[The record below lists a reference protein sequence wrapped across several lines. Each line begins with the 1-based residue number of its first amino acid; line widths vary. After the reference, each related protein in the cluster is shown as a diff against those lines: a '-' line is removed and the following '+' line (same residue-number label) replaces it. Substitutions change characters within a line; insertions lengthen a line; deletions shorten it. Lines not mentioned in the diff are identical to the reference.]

1 MPKDIE
7 QELRQLPGNSK
18 CVDCLENNP
27 QWASV
32 TYGVWMCL
40 ECSGRHRG
48 LGVHLSF
55 VRSVAMD
62 AWKEREIKAMRL
74 GGNDKLIAHFKKYGV
89 DKEPIAKKYNT
100 AAAAMYRE
108 IVLALRDGRA
118 PPKDIAPFERELEEE
133 ERAKNG
139 GGSSGG
145 GRGSQGPAMGSMSS
159 MGSMG
164 SMGSSSNGG
173 GGSRSTGG
181 SSSSAGAASSKGG
194 SEMSAADVAAVL
206 REREEARARLKEKFG
221 EGGLSGQ
228 SVGYTP
234 PGWTPGGSGGGGGGG
249 SGSAVED
256 LLGADLAARRVGG
269 LLLHFFFVVAFFAL
283 PFPPPSITPK

>member
-1 MPKDIE
+1 MSFHMAKEIE
-7 QELRQLPGNSK
+7 VELRQLPGNGK
-18 CVDCLENNP
+18 CVDCLSANP

-62 AWKEREIKAMRL
+62 AWKDREIAAMRL
-74 GGNDKLIAHFKKYGV
+74 GGNAKLIAHFKKYGV
-89 DKEPIAKKYNT
+89 DKEPIAAKYNT

-108 IVLALRDGRA
+108 VILALREGRS
-118 PPKDIAPFERELEEE
+118 PPTDIEPFEREVEED
-133 ERAKNG
+133 ERRARARSGGGGGGGG
-139 GGSSGG
+139 GGSSGSG
-145 GRGSQGPAMGSMSS
+145 GGNSFSSNGNSSSSSSSSRGGGMGSL
-159 MGSMG
+159 GSRG
-164 SMGSSSNGG
+164 GGGGGGG
-173 GGSRSTGG
+173 GGSAGG
-181 SSSSAGAASSKGG
+181 SRAAAAAPASEG
-194 SEMSAADVAAVL
+194 SVDVAAVL

-234 PGWTPGGSGGGGGGG
+234 PGWAPGGG
-249 SGSAVED
+249 SAGGGSLTED
-256 LLGADLAARRVGG
+256 IFGAELAAKCVC
-269 LLLHFFFVVAFFAL
+269 A
-283 PFPPPSITPK
+283 